1 MKCYVKYVGLTLLL
15 AATAAAQ
22 SPGASDG
29 LRQGYRAFS
38 FVLKDG
44 GASAQTVKPLNR
56 VDLIVTVH
64 ELIGGET
71 NQVTRTAIQDVT
83 VRQSEKHSDGSLI
96 QLEVTPTEAQFLA
109 ALTHDAKFALALRP
123 RSDVSYVKDLKDVDS
138 REIKSRLDRSS
149 K

>member
-1 MKCYVKYVGLTLLL
+1 MTCYMKYIGLCLLF
-15 AATAAAQ
+15 ASTAAAQ
-22 SPGASDG
+22 TPDASDG
-29 LRQGYRAFS
+29 IRKGYRAVS
-38 FVLKDG
+38 LVLKDG

-56 VDLIVTVH
+56 VDLIVSVQ
-64 ELIGGET
+64 EVIGGET
-71 NQVTRTAIQDVT
+71 NNVTRTAIQNVT

-123 RSDVSYVKDLKDVDS
+123 RSDVSYVKGLKDVDS